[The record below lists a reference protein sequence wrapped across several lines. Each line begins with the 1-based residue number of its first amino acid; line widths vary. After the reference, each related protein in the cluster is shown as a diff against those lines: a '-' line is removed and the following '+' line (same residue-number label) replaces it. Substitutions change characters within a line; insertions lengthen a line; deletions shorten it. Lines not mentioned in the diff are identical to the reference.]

1 MRFKTAAFTRLRS
14 HLRFAA
20 LGGALAVFAIMIV
33 AAARADDGDA
43 PLSPGQALELLRQGN
58 NRFSNGTPAHP
69 NTGSD
74 RLVDAARS
82 TRPFAIVLTCAD
94 PRVPVERVF
103 DRGFGDLYVVRNTG
117 GLADRNA
124 VSGIENGCAQM
135 GAPLLVVLGHNR
147 CATILAACTDAQI
160 LGITPQMVDSVR
172 PAVEAAK
179 RRYPDKSG
187 VTLAPYVVE
196 EQVWNTIRTTVAH
209 SAEVQRMIKS
219 GKLRVVGAVCEVET
233 GEVRFLGDH
242 ASIDQIVA
250 AGVQPWPDAIQVA
263 AAPAAPV
270 TVPAPAPQPSSLA
283 TPVPTVPPTTSLA
296 LNTTTP
302 TTPPP
307 VSVPT
312 STLAHNSVPKTPA
325 DTINPG
331 TLMPE
336 SITSITSPAS
346 TIPPAATPPM
356 VRFEPTSE
364 ARPEPRLESKPPAVH
379 FSPAPSESFK
389 PSTPLSQASDT
400 KTPEPAPSEAKPAET
415 KSLAHAARR
424 TVAAEV
430 PAAPAL
436 PAARLIPFAYL
447 AGALLV
453 LAVSLLFAM
462 RLGKSVD
469 THGVT
474 RRALTLGSKL
484 AIAFGLTGA
493 VICALG
499 AVASRTIAADGPR
512 IYALP
517 LNHVLL
523 AVACMLALA
532 ACAVACSMLVRAVR
546 PLRELRTTLVALAE
560 GDMGVNPINSA
571 SRDEV
576 GEAARCADKLAASV
590 RDVLGEVTVS
600 TAEVADA
607 ATRLNLSARQNAA
620 DSTDLARHSAE
631 ADRLAAEARERAES
645 CIIQLIASNAA
656 QSHAAPAQP
665 DTALADAADAVLSMQ
680 RHTDVL
686 AGSFEAMNSLTDL
699 ADRADLLALNAN
711 LQSAKRSLGAA
722 RTFDPVADEARMLG
736 QRLAHAAQ
744 HSADS
749 GPGAVTVL
757 RDRLGAVAL
766 QIKSAAAAPVAR
778 PPLIPEAAGALKHVA
793 EVSTRL
799 SSLIHTI
806 AEANEKAS
814 ASANLAAVSAGELT
828 SHADQLTA
836 IVGRFK
842 RTRETQIDLSPA
854 AVAPVATATAPSA
867 PSDEL
872 PPYDPNDPSTY

>member
-1 MRFKTAAFTRLRS
+1 MRFQTAAPTRLRS
-14 HLRFAA
+14 HVRFAA

-33 AAARADDGDA
+33 AAARADDGDV

-74 RLVDAARS
+74 RLIDAARS

-209 SAEVQRMIKS
+209 SAEVQRMIKA

-250 AGVQPWPDAIQVA
+250 AGVQPWPDAVQVA
-263 AAPAAPV
+263 AASPVPPA
-270 TVPAPAPQPSSLA
+270 VPAPAPQPVTSIASSA
-283 TPVPTVPPTTSLA
+283 
-296 LNTTTP
+296 TTP
-302 TTPPP
+302 IALPKAPATAIT
-307 VSVPT
+307 
-312 STLAHNSVPKTPA
+312 HNSVLNPRA

-336 SITSITSPAS
+336 SITSITSSAS
-346 TIPPAATPPM
+346 TIPPAATPPI

-364 ARPEPRLESKPPAVH
+364 ARPETRLESRPPAVH
-379 FSPAPSESFK
+379 FSPAPAESFK
-389 PSTPLSQASDT
+389 PPTPISQVSDA
-400 KTPEPAPSEAKPAET
+400 KTPESVPPDAKPAET
-415 KSLAHAARR
+415 KSLAHVARR
-424 TVAAEV
+424 TVAAEAPV
-430 PAAPAL
+430 APAAPAL

-453 LAVSLLFAM
+453 LIISALLAL
-462 RLGKSVD
+462 RLGKTAD
-469 THGVT
+469 AHGVS
-474 RRALTLGSKL
+474 RRAMTLGSKL

-499 AVASRTIAADGPR
+499 AVASRTIAADGPQV
-512 IYALP
+512 YGMP

-523 AVACMLALA
+523 AAACMLALA

-576 GEAARCADKLAASV
+576 GEAARCADRLAASV

-607 ATRLNLSARQNAA
+607 ATRLNLSARQNVA
-620 DSTDLARHSAE
+620 DSIDLARHSAD
-631 ADRLAAEARERAES
+631 ADRLAAETRERAES

-656 QSHAAPAQP
+656 QSQSAPAQP
-665 DTALADAADAVLSMQ
+665 DPALADAADAVLSMQ
-680 RHTDVL
+680 RQTDVL
-686 AGSFEAMNSLTDL
+686 TNAFEAMNDLTDL

-744 HSADS
+744 RGGSDTGHA
-749 GPGAVTVL
+749 AVTVL

-766 QIKSAAAAPVAR
+766 QIKSISAAPAAR
-778 PPLIPEAAGALKHVA
+778 PTIIPEAAGALKHVA
-793 EVSTRL
+793 EASTRL
-799 SSLIHTI
+799 SSLIHSI
-806 AEANEKAS
+806 AEATEKSS

-842 RTRETQIDLSPA
+842 RTRDAAIDLSPVGA
-854 AVAPVATATAPSA
+854 AAPAT
-867 PSDEL
+867 SDER
-872 PPYDPNDPSTY
+872 PPYDPADPSTY